1 MTPTSKSTDQASDFV
16 DAADL
21 PLTGVTVLEFCHI
34 AAGPFAAMTLADL
47 GATVIKIESPGGD
60 GMRQWPPITE
70 GYSENFASLNRN
82 KYSVVANL
90 KDPNERDKVLDLIET
105 ADVLLEN
112 NRPGVMERLGLGPD
126 QAMAR
131 NPALV
136 YCSISA
142 FGQSGPRAT
151 QGGFD
156 VTIQAVSGIMS
167 VTGEPGGEPVK
178 AGVPMSDMASG
189 LYATTACLAALM
201 KARASGVGSVVDI
214 SMLASS
220 LGVAALQTSEWFGSG
235 KLPKALGSA
244 HPRNAPYRGFRSADR
259 PFVMAA
265 GNDNLWQKVCAVVDL
280 PELLQDSKFATNSDR
295 AANQDALKEK
305 LEEVFVTK
313 PATHWVAA
321 FSDQG
326 VPAVLINNY
335 QEALEDEQTVAMDL
349 VQPLELGNG
358 EMTKTVGPT
367 IRFGNKP
374 LPIRRGP
381 PALGQDSDILGGD
394 KK

>member
-1 MTPTSKSTDQASDFV
+1 MTKGEQTGDFLPV
-16 DAADL
+16 DEL
-21 PLTGVTVLEFCHI
+21 PLTGVRVLEFCHI

-47 GATVIKIESPGGD
+47 GAEVIKIESPGGD
-60 GMRQWPPITE
+60 GMRQWPPITK
-70 GYSENFASLNRN
+70 GFSENFASINRN
-82 KYSVVANL
+82 KYSISANL
-90 KDPNERDKVLDLIET
+90 KDPGERDKVLDLIES
-105 ADVLLEN
+105 ADILLEN
-112 NRPGVMERLGLGPD
+112 NRPGVMNRLGLGPD

-142 FGQSGPRAT
+142 FGQSGPKAT

-156 VTIQAVSGIMS
+156 VTIQAASGIMS
-167 VTGEPGGEPVK
+167 VTGESGGEPVK

-201 KARASGVGSVVDI
+201 KARATGIGSVVDI

-244 HPRNAPYRGFRSADR
+244 HPRNAPYQGFRSADR

-265 GNDNLWQKVCAVVDL
+265 GNDNLWAKVCAVVDL
-280 PELLQDSKFATNSDR
+280 PDLLQDPDFKTNSDR
-295 AANQDALKEK
+295 ARNQLALKDR
-305 LEEVFVTK
+305 LEAVFVGK

-321 FSDQG
+321 FSALG

-335 QEALEDEQTVAMDL
+335 QEALEDEQTIAMNL
-349 VQPLELGNG
+349 VQPLTLGNG
-358 EMTKTVGPT
+358 EQTQTVGPT
-367 IRFGNKP
+367 IRLDNKP

-381 PALGQDSDILGGD
+381 PELGQDNDLLEG
-394 KK
+394 KKP

>member
-1 MTPTSKSTDQASDFV
+1 MADERQSADFLPR
-16 DAADL
+16 DEL
-21 PLTGVTVLEFCHI
+21 PLNGVRVLEFCHI

-47 GATVIKIESPGGD
+47 GAEVIKIESPGGD
-60 GMRQWPPITE
+60 GMRQWPPINE
-70 GYSENFASLNRN
+70 GFSENFASLNRN
-82 KYSVVANL
+82 KFSISANL
-90 KDPNERDKVLDLIET
+90 KDPGERDKVLDLIEH
-105 ADVLLEN
+105 ADILLEN
-112 NRPGVMERLGLGPD
+112 NRPGVMNRLGLGPD

-167 VTGEPGGEPVK
+167 VTGEPDGAPVK

-201 KARASGVGSVVDI
+201 KARATGVGSVVDI

-244 HPRNAPYRGFRSADR
+244 HPRNAPYQGFESADR

-280 PELLQDSKFATNSDR
+280 PALLQDPLFKTNSDR
-295 AANQDALKEK
+295 ATNQATLKTQ
-305 LEEVFVTK
+305 LEAVFITQ
-313 PATHWVAA
+313 PAAHWVAA
-321 FSDQG
+321 FSEAG

-335 QEALEDEQTVAMDL
+335 QEALEDEQTIAMNL
-349 VQPLELGNG
+349 VQPLTLGNG
-358 EMTKTVGPT
+358 QETLTVGPT
-367 IRFGNKP
+367 IRLDNKP

-381 PALGQDSDILGGD
+381 PELGQDNQLMTGKNNG
-394 KK
+394 

>member
-1 MTPTSKSTDQASDFV
+1 MADDRQPADF
-16 DAADL
+16 L
-21 PLTGVTVLEFCHI
+21 PLDELPLKGVRVLEFCHI

-47 GATVIKIESPGGD
+47 GAEVIKIESPGGD
-60 GMRQWPPITE
+60 GMRQWPPINE
-70 GYSENFASLNRN
+70 GFSENFASLNRN
-82 KYSVVANL
+82 KFSISANL
-90 KDPNERDKVLDLIET
+90 KDPGERDKVLEMIEH
-105 ADVLLEN
+105 ADILLEN
-112 NRPGVMERLGLGPD
+112 NRPGVMNRLGLGPD
-126 QAMAR
+126 AGLAR

-167 VTGEPGGEPVK
+167 VTGESGGAPVK

-201 KARASGVGSVVDI
+201 KARATGVGSVVDI

-244 HPRNAPYRGFRSADR
+244 HPRNAPYQGFDSADR

-280 PELLQDSKFATNSDR
+280 PALLQDPMFITNSDR
-295 AANQDALKEK
+295 ATNQAVLKAQ
-305 LEEVFVTK
+305 LENVFITQ
-313 PATHWVAA
+313 PAAHWVAA
-321 FSDQG
+321 FSDAG

-335 QEALEDEQTVAMDL
+335 QEALEDEQTRAMNL
-349 VQPLELGNG
+349 VQPLTLGNG
-358 EMTKTVGPT
+358 QQTLTVGPT
-367 IRFGNKP
+367 IRLDNKP

-381 PALGQDSDILGGD
+381 PELGQDNDLLEG
-394 KK
+394 KNNE

>member
-1 MTPTSKSTDQASDFV
+1 MTDDNLATDFLPEDE
-16 DAADL
+16 L
-21 PLTGVTVLEFCHI
+21 PLKGVRVLEFCHI

-47 GATVIKIESPGGD
+47 GAEVIKIESPAGD
-60 GMRQWPPITE
+60 GMRQWPPINE

-82 KYSVVANL
+82 KYSISANL
-90 KDPNERDKVLDLIET
+90 KDPVERDKVLTLIEG
-105 ADVLLEN
+105 ADILLEN
-112 NRPGVMERLGLGPD
+112 NRPGVMARLGLGPEE
-126 QAMAR
+126 AMTR
-131 NPALV
+131 KPALV

-167 VTGEPGGEPVK
+167 VTGEPDGAPVK
-178 AGVPMSDMASG
+178 AGGPMSDMASG

-201 KARASGVGSVVDI
+201 KARVTGKGSVVDI

-235 KLPKALGSA
+235 KLPRALGSA
-244 HPRNAPYRGFRSADR
+244 HPRNAPYQGFRSADR

-280 PELLQDSKFATNSDR
+280 PELLQDPLFKTNSDR
-295 AANQDALKEK
+295 ASNQAAL
-305 LEEVFVTK
+305 LERLEAVFVTR
-313 PATHWVAA
+313 PAEHWVAA
-321 FSDQG
+321 FSAEG

-335 QEALEDEQTVAMDL
+335 QEALEDEQTVAMNL
-349 VQPLELGNG
+349 VQPLTLGNG
-358 EMTKTVGPT
+358 QKTQTVGPT
-367 IRFGNKP
+367 IRLGNKA

-381 PALGQDSDILGGD
+381 PALGHDNNLLGD
-394 KK
+394 PDE

>member
-1 MTPTSKSTDQASDFV
+1 MV
-16 DAADL
+16 DDNQAADFLSIDEL
-21 PLTGVTVLEFCHI
+21 PLKGVRVLEFCHI

-47 GATVIKIESPGGD
+47 GAEVIKIESPGGD
-60 GMRQWPPITE
+60 GMRQWPPINE
-70 GYSENFASLNRN
+70 GFSENFASINRN
-82 KYSVVANL
+82 KYSISANL
-90 KDPNERDKVLDLIET
+90 KDPGERDKVLDMIES
-105 ADVLLEN
+105 ADILLEN
-112 NRPGVMERLGLGPD
+112 NRPGVMNRLGLGPD

-167 VTGEPGGEPVK
+167 VTGEPDGAPVK

-201 KARASGVGSVVDI
+201 KARATGVGSVVDI

-244 HPRNAPYRGFRSADR
+244 HPRNAPYQGFESADR

-265 GNDNLWQKVCAVVDL
+265 GNDNLWQKVCGVVDL
-280 PELLQDSKFATNSDR
+280 PGLLEEPMFKTNSDR
-295 AANQDALKEK
+295 ATNQVALKAQ
-305 LEEVFVTK
+305 LEAVFVSQ
-313 PATHWVAA
+313 PAAHWVAA
-321 FSDQG
+321 FSAEG

-335 QEALEDEQTVAMDL
+335 QEALEDEQTQAMNL
-349 VQPLELGNG
+349 VQPLTLGNG
-358 EMTKTVGPT
+358 QETLTVGPT
-367 IRFGNKP
+367 IRLGNKA

-381 PALGQDSDILGGD
+381 PALGQDNDLLTGP

>member
-1 MTPTSKSTDQASDFV
+1 MTIDSAGPGFL
-16 DAADL
+16 AADEL
-21 PLTGVTVLEFCHI
+21 PLKGVRVLEFCHI

-47 GATVIKIESPGGD
+47 GAEVIKIESPAGD
-60 GMRQWPPITE
+60 GMRQWPPLTE
-70 GYSENFASLNRN
+70 GFSENFASLNRN
-82 KYSVVANL
+82 KFSVSADL
-90 KDPNERDKVLDLIET
+90 KNPAERDRVLDLIAGT
-105 ADVLLEN
+105 DILLEN
-112 NRPGVMERLGLGPD
+112 NRPGVMNRLGLGPA

-167 VTGEPGGEPVK
+167 VTGEPDGAPVK

-201 KARASGVGSVVDI
+201 KARATGVGSVVDI

-244 HPRNAPYRGFRSADR
+244 HPRNAPYQGFESADR

-265 GNDNLWQKVCAVVDL
+265 GNDNLWQKVCGVVDL
-280 PELLQDSKFATNSDR
+280 PGLLEEPMFKTNSDR
-295 AANQDALKEK
+295 ATNQVALKAQ
-305 LEEVFVTK
+305 LEAVFVSQ
-313 PATHWVAA
+313 PAAHWVAA
-321 FSDQG
+321 FSAEG

-335 QEALEDEQTVAMDL
+335 QEALEDEQTQAMNL
-349 VQPLELGNG
+349 VQPLTLGNG
-358 EMTKTVGPT
+358 QETLTVGPT
-367 IRFGNKP
+367 IRLGNKA

-381 PALGQDSDILGGD
+381 PALGQDNDLLTGP

>member
-1 MTPTSKSTDQASDFV
+1 MSDKATNPDFM
-16 DAADL
+16 APGDL
-21 PLTGVTVLEFCHI
+21 PLAGVRLVEFCHI
-34 AAGPFAAMTLADL
+34 AAGPFAAMTLGDL
-47 GATVIKIESPGGD
+47 GAEVIKIESPGGD

-70 GYSENFASLNRN
+70 GFSENFASLNRN
-82 KYSVVANL
+82 KFSVVANL
-90 KDPNERDKVLDLIET
+90 KDPVERDRVLDLIET
-105 ADVLLEN
+105 ADILLEN
-112 NRPGVMERLGLGPD
+112 NRPGVMDRLGLGPA

-142 FGQSGPRAT
+142 FGQTGPRAT
-151 QGGFD
+151 EGGFD

-201 KARASGVGSVVDI
+201 KARATGEGSIVDI

-265 GNDNLWQKVCAVVDL
+265 GNDNLWQKVCAVVGLPDL
-280 PELLQDSKFATNSDR
+280 LDDPLFVSNSDR
-295 AANQDALKEK
+295 AANQETLRER

-313 PATHWVAA
+313 PAAHWVAA
-321 FSDQG
+321 FGNQG

-335 QEALEDEQTVAMDL
+335 QEALEDKQTSALQL
-349 VQPLELGNG
+349 VQPLTLGNG
-358 EMTKTVGPT
+358 EETHTVGPT
-367 IRFGNKP
+367 IRLDNKP

-381 PALGQDSDILGGD
+381 PELGQDSDLLSD
-394 KK
+394 QKD

>member
-1 MTPTSKSTDQASDFV
+1 MV
-16 DAADL
+16 DDNQAADFLSIDEL
-21 PLTGVTVLEFCHI
+21 PLKGVRVLEFCHI

-47 GATVIKIESPGGD
+47 GAEVIKIESPGGD
-60 GMRQWPPITE
+60 GMRQWPPINE
-70 GYSENFASLNRN
+70 GFSENFASINRN
-82 KYSVVANL
+82 KYSISANL
-90 KDPNERDKVLDLIET
+90 KDPGERDKVLDMIES
-105 ADVLLEN
+105 ADILLEN
-112 NRPGVMERLGLGPD
+112 NRPGVMNRLGLGQD

-167 VTGEPGGEPVK
+167 VTGEPDGAPVK

-201 KARASGVGSVVDI
+201 KARATGVGSVVDI

-244 HPRNAPYRGFRSADR
+244 HPRNAPYQGFESADR

-265 GNDNLWQKVCAVVDL
+265 GNDNLWQKVCGVVDL
-280 PELLQDSKFATNSDR
+280 PGLLEEPMFKTNSDR
-295 AANQDALKEK
+295 ATNQVALKAQ
-305 LEEVFVTK
+305 LEAVFVSQ
-313 PATHWVAA
+313 PAAHWVAA
-321 FSDQG
+321 FSAEG

-335 QEALEDEQTVAMDL
+335 QEALEDEQTQAMNL
-349 VQPLELGNG
+349 VQPLTLGNG
-358 EMTKTVGPT
+358 QETLTVGPT
-367 IRFGNKP
+367 IRLGNKA

-381 PALGQDSDILGGD
+381 PALGQDNDLLTGP

>member
-1 MTPTSKSTDQASDFV
+1 MTDQEQTEGFLAV
-16 DAADL
+16 DEL
-21 PLTGVTVLEFCHI
+21 PLNGVRVLEFCHI

-47 GATVIKIESPGGD
+47 GAEVIKIESPAGD
-60 GMRQWPPITE
+60 GMRQWPPINR
-70 GYSENFASLNRN
+70 GFSENFASLNRN
-82 KYSVVANL
+82 KFSVSANL
-90 KDPNERDKVLDLIET
+90 KDPGERDRVLDLIET
-105 ADVLLEN
+105 ADILLEN
-112 NRPGVMERLGLGPD
+112 NRPGVMARLGLGPEA
-126 QAMAR
+126 AMAR

-167 VTGEPGGEPVK
+167 VTGEEGGEPVK
-178 AGVPMSDMASG
+178 AGVPLSDMASG
-189 LYATTACLAALM
+189 LYATTACLSALL
-201 KARASGVGSVVDI
+201 KARASGKGSVVDI

-244 HPRNAPYRGFRSADR
+244 HPRNAPYQGFRSADR

-265 GNDNLWQKVCAVVDL
+265 GNDNLWQKVCEVVNL
-280 PELLQDSKFATNSDR
+280 PDLLQDAMFKTNSDR
-295 AANQDALKEK
+295 AQNQEALKEQ
-305 LEEVFVTK
+305 LEAVFVTRS
-313 PATHWVAA
+313 AVHWVAA
-321 FSDQG
+321 FSDKG

-335 QEALEDEQTVAMDL
+335 EEALEDEQVRAMSL
-349 VQPLELGNG
+349 VQPLTLGNG
-358 EMTKTVGPT
+358 QVTQTVGPT
-367 IRFGNKP
+367 IRLDNKA

-381 PALGQDSDILGGD
+381 PTLGDDSELLFGG
-394 KK
+394 

>member
-1 MTPTSKSTDQASDFV
+1 MTEDNQAEDFLAV
-16 DAADL
+16 EEL
-21 PLTGVTVLEFCHI
+21 PLNGVRVLEFCHI

-47 GATVIKIESPGGD
+47 GAEVIKIESPAGD
-60 GMRQWPPITE
+60 GMRQWPPINE

-82 KYSVVANL
+82 KFSISANL
-90 KDPNERDKVLDLIET
+90 KDPKERDQVLALIDS
-105 ADVLLEN
+105 ADILLEN
-112 NRPGVMERLGLGPD
+112 NRPGVMARLGLGPD
-126 QAMAR
+126 QALAR

-189 LYATTACLAALM
+189 LYATTACLSALL
-201 KARASGVGSVVDI
+201 KARATGVGSVVDI

-265 GNDNLWQKVCAVVDL
+265 GNDNLWEKVCEVVELPDL
-280 PELLQDSKFATNSDR
+280 QHDPLFLTNSDR
-295 AANQDALKEK
+295 AANQEALREK
-305 LEEVFVTK
+305 LEAVFVTR
-313 PATHWVAA
+313 PAEHWVAA
-321 FSDQG
+321 FSDKG

-335 QEALEDEQTVAMDL
+335 QEALEDDQTLAMNL
-349 VQPLELGNG
+349 VQPLTLGNG
-358 EMTKTVGPT
+358 QVTQTVGPT
-367 IRFGNKP
+367 IRLDNKA
-374 LPIRRGP
+374 LPIRRGS
-381 PALGQDSDILGGD
+381 PALGADNQMLEGNG
-394 KK
+394 K